1 MEPLLEVRHLTI
13 AYEEA
18 QKEVVRDCS
27 LSLSEREILGI
38 VGESGS
44 GKTTLVMS
52 ILGFLK
58 EGAVIREGEI
68 RYGGKNITPPLAER
82 ERRKIRGG
90 EIAVVMQNAM
100 SSLDPLMKVGGQI
113 MESLRIHGGCTKK
126 EAKERAEEL
135 LDMVGIRDVK
145 GCMNKYPF
153 ECSGGMQQR
162 ICIAIA
168 LAGNPRILIADEPTT
183 ALDVTVQA
191 QILNL
196 LRRLCRDLGIAMIL
210 ISHDLGVVKMLCS
223 RIMIMH
229 EGKMIEQGRTEDIL
243 RGGREPYTRAL
254 IQARRNLEQL
264 PFCAQETE
272 MKPVLINM
280 SRVSKKFQKKE
291 ILHSISLTI
300 CKHQTYGLVGESGC
314 GKSTLACTMLGI
326 YRPDA
331 GSICWEEERIDRLSG
346 KKHRFYGRKMQM
358 IFQNPYQA
366 LNPSMTVYENL
377 REALIAKEIADET
390 RIRDEISAMLA
401 EVGIEEHRLCD
412 LPGQLSGGQ
421 LQRIMIA
428 RALLMSPELLVC
440 DEPFTGLDIQVQE
453 QLVHLLSE
461 MKEKEHL
468 SMLVISHDL
477 SLMSR
482 ISDVLGVVYAGWM
495 LEEGPCRSLVEES
508 WHPYTKALFL
518 AGEKVKLTAG
528 GKKKMLVQEEA
539 VSIQKTAGCPYADN
553 CKYAQKRCFVEVPE
567 LYEYGKRKVRCFLYA
582 EEMNAVR
589 EEGYHMRSLI

>member
-18 QKEVVRDCS
+18 QKEVVKDCS
-27 LSLSEREILGI
+27 LSLSEQEILGI

-52 ILGFLK
+52 LLGFLK

-68 RYGGKNITPPLAER
+68 RYSGKNITPPLAEQ
-82 ERRKIRGG
+82 ESRKLRGG

-100 SSLDPLMKVGGQI
+100 SSLDPLMKIGGQV
-113 MESLRIHGGCTKK
+113 MESLRIHMGCSKK

-135 LDMVGIRDVK
+135 LDMVGIRDAK

-168 LAGNPRILIADEPTT
+168 LAGNPKILIADEPTT

-229 EGKMIEQGRTEDIL
+229 KGRMIEQGRTEEIL
-243 RGGREPYTRAL
+243 RGGKEAYTRAL

-264 PFCAQETE
+264 PYRMQETK
-272 MKPVLINM
+272 MKPVLM
-280 SRVSKKFQKKE
+280 SVSHVSKKFQKKE

-314 GKSTLACTMLGI
+314 GKSTLASTMLGI

-331 GSICWEEERIDRLSG
+331 GSICWEEERIDQLSG
-346 KKHRFYGRKMQM
+346 KKRRSYSQKMQM

-377 REALIAKEIADET
+377 REALIAKKITDET
-390 RIRDEISAMLA
+390 RIRDEVTAMIA

-428 RALLMSPELLVC
+428 RALLMSPELLIC

-453 QLVHLLSE
+453 QLVHLLGE

-495 LEEGPCRSLVEES
+495 MEEGPCRSLMEEP

-518 AGEKVKLTAG
+518 AGEKVKLTAA
-528 GKKKMLVQEEA
+528 GKKKMLVQEDV
-539 VSIQKTAGCPYADN
+539 VSLQKTTGCPYADN
-553 CKYAQKRCFVEVPE
+553 CKYAQKRCFLEVPE
-567 LYEYGKRKVRCFLYA
+567 MYEYGKRKVRCFLYA
-582 EEMNAVR
+582 EEMNAAR
-589 EEGYHMRSLI
+589 EEGYHMRTLI

>member
-272 MKPVLINM
+272 IKPVLINM

-346 KKHRFYGRKMQM
+346 KKHRFYGQKMQM

-366 LNPSMTVYENL
+366 LNPSMTV
-377 REALIAKEIADET
+377 
-390 RIRDEISAMLA
+390 
-401 EVGIEEHRLCD
+401 
-412 LPGQLSGGQ
+412 
-421 LQRIMIA
+421 
-428 RALLMSPELLVC
+428 
-440 DEPFTGLDIQVQE
+440 
-453 QLVHLLSE
+453 
-461 MKEKEHL
+461 
-468 SMLVISHDL
+468 
-477 SLMSR
+477 
-482 ISDVLGVVYAGWM
+482 
-495 LEEGPCRSLVEES
+495 
-508 WHPYTKALFL
+508 
-518 AGEKVKLTAG
+518 
-528 GKKKMLVQEEA
+528 
-539 VSIQKTAGCPYADN
+539 
-553 CKYAQKRCFVEVPE
+553 
-567 LYEYGKRKVRCFLYA
+567 
-582 EEMNAVR
+582 
-589 EEGYHMRSLI
+589 